1 MRCSNAGTGGAV
13 AQGGRWHEGAV
24 QKQGEGPLE
33 LLAVLV
39 IIRARAATARQS
51 RTARPYCI
59 PKDYY
64 YSFSPDTLTAL
75 LGA

>member
-1 MRCSNAGTGGAV
+1 MAWRFSVEAGYFFSTFSVCDRHMRCSNAGTGGAV

-39 IIRARAATARQS
+39 IIIIILFR
-51 RTARPYCI
+51 
-59 PKDYY
+59 
-64 YSFSPDTLTAL
+64 L
-75 LGA
+75 